1 MKNNNNYS
9 TYMSNVQEI
18 IQMYQDLIM
27 LALVDNDGERLS
39 KLIIE
44 RNDKLD
50 ELRMNYFNS
59 ILNI

>member
-27 LALVDNDGERLS
+27 LALTDNDGERVDT
-39 KLIIE
+39 LITE

-50 ELRMNYFNS
+50 ELRMNYFNP
-59 ILNI
+59 ILNT